1 MDTLKYQFNWSL
13 IGDIELGRPN
23 LGNSTSVEMYRLMQY
38 TFREVVEKMYGRE
51 KADEVFYEA
60 GYISGMAFFDQY
72 ITKTDDINQFL
83 RQLQEALKTMKV
95 GILRIEELDMSNGI
109 VLMTVSE
116 DLDCSGLP
124 EAEYEVCK
132 YDEGFI
138 AALLEKQT
146 GIHFVVKE
154 IDCWTTGDRTCRF
167 RAIRE

>member
-109 VLMTVSE
+109 VLMTVS
-116 DLDCSGLP
+116 
-124 EAEYEVCK
+124 
-132 YDEGFI
+132 
-138 AALLEKQT
+138 
-146 GIHFVVKE
+146 
-154 IDCWTTGDRTCRF
+154 
-167 RAIRE
+167 